1 MPWSPNPVQG
11 GVKMWV
17 YSQDT
22 ASTTWNIYHGMGV
35 EPIVEIQVPNDD
47 NVLVKAY
54 PAAIIQVDV
63 NTVEIQWTVPRSG
76 KVTFLAPY

>member
-1 MPWSPNPVQG
+1 MPWSSNPVQG

-22 ASTTWNIYHGMGV
+22 ASATWNIFHGMGV
-35 EPIVEIQVPNDD
+35 EPIVEIQVPNEH

-54 PAAIIQVDV
+54 PVAIIQVDE
-63 NTVEIQWTVPRSG
+63 NTVEIQWSIARSG
-76 KVTFLAPY
+76 KVMFLAPY

>member
-11 GVKMWV
+11 GVKMWIH
-17 YSQDT
+17 SQDT
-22 ASTTWNIYHGMGV
+22 PSTMWNIYHGMGV

-54 PAAIIQVDV
+54 PVSITQVDE
-63 NTVEIQWTVPRSG
+63 NTVEIQWSVARTG